1 VRPIRREHG
10 GTLATAMATAPS
22 RRTWPQRLTFVAVIL
37 ASLACFATAAGL
49 AAGQWVLSQ
58 RRLVDIDPVD
68 PALVNA
74 SGDGPTVVLPGGT
87 TTVPI
92 PLDPGATTTS
102 IVLAEPAA
110 ANFLVVGADNGGCSN
125 QVATG
130 DRDDL
135 GERSDTIMVWR
146 ANPENNQLAVL
157 SFPRDLYVD
166 IGGRRDRINT
176 AFRRDDP
183 TRLIE
188 TIASNFGVPVDHYV
202 QVDFCAFRE
211 LVDAVGGVEVPFAA
225 PARDRNSGLAIPN
238 TGCVNLEGDMALAYV
253 RSRHYEYEDP
263 PGSGDWTQDGTSDFG
278 RIARQQDF
286 LRRVVAKVINDG
298 LTSPSVASAII
309 TTNQKYL
316 VTDTGLT
323 LNRMLE
329 FANTLRRLDPADITT
344 YRIESSS
351 ETLSNGDKVERPRIG
366 GANMQAILS
375 VFAGQ
380 ALLADAPDQVF
391 ASTTTAPAR
400 RTTTTTSTITSTT
413 TSSDDTTDSTG
424 DAASGDAPS
433 TATTTTT
440 TTLPVIEV
448 EENTVGVV
456 PDRSVVCN

>member
-1 VRPIRREHG
+1 
-10 GTLATAMATAPS
+10 MAPTKT
-22 RRTWPQRLTFVAVIL
+22 RRTWPQRLTFVTVII

-58 RRLVDIDPVD
+58 RRLVDIDPID
-68 PALVNA
+68 PSTLNA
-74 SGDGPTVVLPGGT
+74 AGDGPSIIL
-87 TTVPI
+87 
-92 PLDPGATTTS
+92 PGATTTLPS
-102 IVLAEPAA
+102 DGSGATTTSLVLAEPDA
-110 ANFLVVGADNGGCSN
+110 ANFLVVGSDNGGCSD
-125 QVATG
+125 QVGTG

-146 ANPENNQLAVL
+146 ANPETNQLAVL

-176 AFRRDDP
+176 AYRRDDP

-211 LVDAVGGVEVPFAA
+211 LVDAVGGVEVPFEM
-225 PARDRNSGLAIPN
+225 PARDRRSGLAIPT

-263 PGSGDWTQDGTSDFG
+263 AGSGNWKQDGTSDFG

-298 LTSPSVASAII
+298 LTSPSVASALI
-309 TTNQKYL
+309 TTNREYL

-323 LNRMLE
+323 VNRMLE
-329 FANTLRRLDPADITT
+329 FANTLRRLDPAGITT

-351 ETLSNGDKVERPRIG
+351 ETLSNGDKVERPLIG
-366 GANMQAILS
+366 GSNMQAILS

-380 ALLADAPDQVF
+380 ARLADAPDQVF
-391 ASTTTAPAR
+391 ETTTTAPSV
-400 RTTTTTSTITSTT
+400 RTTTTTTAPDDDEASADETTEVAATTST
-413 TSSDDTTDSTG
+413 
-424 DAASGDAPS
+424 
-433 TATTTTT
+433 
-440 TTLPVIEV
+440 LPLIEA
-448 EENTVGVV
+448 EENTVGIV
-456 PDRSVVCN
+456 PDRSVLCN